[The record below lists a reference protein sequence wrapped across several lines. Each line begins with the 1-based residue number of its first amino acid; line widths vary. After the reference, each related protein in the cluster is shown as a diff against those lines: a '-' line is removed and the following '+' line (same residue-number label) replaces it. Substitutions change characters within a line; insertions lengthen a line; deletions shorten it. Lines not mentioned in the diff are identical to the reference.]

1 MYIIKTSTRDLP
13 KQHSFIEHGEG
24 QDLCFCPHCCGS
36 SAVANFRLTGMLFV
50 GTESVT
56 VAGLEEIGILFNVT
70 CHIYE
75 RET

>member
-1 MYIIKTSTRDLP
+1 
-13 KQHSFIEHGEG
+13 
-24 QDLCFCPHCCGS
+24 
-36 SAVANFRLTGMLFV
+36 MLFV